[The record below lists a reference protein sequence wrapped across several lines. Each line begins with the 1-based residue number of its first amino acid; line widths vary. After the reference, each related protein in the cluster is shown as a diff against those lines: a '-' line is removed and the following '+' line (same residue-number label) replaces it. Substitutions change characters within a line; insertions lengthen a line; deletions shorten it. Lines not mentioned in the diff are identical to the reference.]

1 MKIGFKPQS
10 LVQNLVLEKFS
21 NNGNSLKRIIEMP
34 GKNAKTL
41 EINYEKTK
49 FIPTQWYV
57 SNYNVIKRDNKS
69 TFVKSLQS
77 TKSFP
82 NENHTVV
89 QRYNENHTVVQR
101 YNKIGKPEQLTID
114 VANGEVNTTTKS
126 INNISR
132 TGV

>member
-1 MKIGFKPQS
+1 MKIGFQPQS

-34 GKNAKTL
+34 GKNVKTL

-89 QRYNENHTVVQR
+89 QRYN
-101 YNKIGKPEQLTID
+101 KIGKPEQLTID

>member
-1 MKIGFKPQS
+1 MKIGFKPQN

-21 NNGNSLKRIIEMP
+21 DNGNSLKRIIEIP
-34 GKNAKTL
+34 GKAPKTL
-41 EINYEKTK
+41 EINYKK
-49 FIPTQWYV
+49 GDFIPTQWYV
-57 SNYNVIKRDNKS
+57 SNYNVIKRDGKS
-69 TFVKSLQS
+69 SLVKTLES
-77 TKSFP
+77 TKS
-82 NENHTVV
+82 
-89 QRYNENHTVVQR
+89 YLNENHTVVQR

>member
-1 MKIGFKPQS
+1 MKIGFKPQK

-21 NNGNSLKRIIEMP
+21 KNGDMMKRIIEIP
-34 GKNAKTL
+34 GKSPKTL

-49 FIPTQWYV
+49 FVPTEWYV
-57 SNYNVIKRDNKS
+57 SNYNVIKRDGKS
-69 TFVKSLQS
+69 TLVKSLES

-82 NENHTVV
+82 
-89 QRYNENHTVVQR
+89 NENHTVVQR

-114 VANGEVNTTTKS
+114 VANGEVNKTTKT
-126 INNISR
+126 IENITR